1 MKIKKQIDINR
12 FLPGVQKNIPLAK
25 YTTFKIGGR
34 AKYFFTAKTKEDLI
48 KAVAMAKKLKLP
60 FFILGRGSNLLVSDE
75 GYEGLIIKFEIP
87 NSKIQIKSK
96 TEFPFMETKVKK
108 RIKPSS
114 PIQNPKIYVEA
125 GAMLGELAN
134 ATANAGLSGLEWA
147 AGIPGTVGGAIYGNA
162 GAFQKSMK
170 DIIEKVEVFD
180 TEELRI
186 KNYELSD
193 CRFGYR
199 ESIFK
204 RNKNLII
211 LSAKIKLK
219 KGKKKEIQ
227 KKIKEYLNYKKE
239 KQPLNYPSAGSVFK
253 NFTQSRNKICGA
265 GPKELKRFKKMGAI
279 PAAWLIDKCGLKGK
293 KIGEAQISK
302 IHANFI
308 VNLGG
313 GKAKNVIRLINLA
326 KKKVK
331 KKFKINLEEE
341 IQHLGFKD

>member
-1 MKIKKQIDINR
+1 MKIKKQININR
-12 FLPGVQKNIPLAK
+12 FLPGVQKNILLK
-25 YTTFKIGGR
+25 NYTTFKIGGK
-34 AKYFFTAKTKEDLI
+34 AKYFFVAKTKKDLI
-48 KAVAMAKKLKLP
+48 LAITVAKKLKIP
-60 FFILGRGSNLLVSDE
+60 FFILGGGSNLLASDQ
-75 GYEGLIIKFEIP
+75 GYKGLIIKFQIP
-87 NSKIQIKSK
+87 NSK
-96 TEFPFMETKVKK
+96 F
-108 RIKPSS
+108 
-114 PIQNPKIYVEA
+114 QNPKIYVEA
-125 GAMLGELAN
+125 GAMLRELVN
-134 ATANAGLSGLEWA
+134 ATAKAGLSSLEWA

-193 CRFGYR
+193 CQFDYR
-199 ESIFK
+199 NSIFK

-253 NFTQSRNKICGA
+253 NFTQYRNKISGA

-308 VNLGG
+308 VNRNRA
-313 GKAKNVIRLINLA
+313 KAKDVKKLINLM

-331 KKFKINLEEE
+331 QKFGLVLKEE
-341 IQHLGFKD
+341 IEYL

>member
-12 FLPGVQKNIPLAK
+12 FLPGVKKNISLK
-25 YTTFKIGGR
+25 NYNTFRIGGR

-48 KAVAMAKKLKLP
+48 RAVAMAKKLKLP
-60 FFILGRGSNLLVSDE
+60 FFILGGGSNILVSDR
-75 GYEGLIIKFEIP
+75 GFNGLVIKIE
-87 NSKIQIKSK
+87 NCRA
-96 TEFPFMETKVKK
+96 K
-108 RIKPSS
+108 RGVSSS
-114 PIQNPKIYVEA
+114 PSLLPAEARKLKIVNCKI
-125 GAMLGELAN
+125 GAESGVPLGKLVNISIEKSL
-134 ATANAGLSGLEWA
+134 TGIEWI

-193 CRFGYR
+193 CQFGYR
-199 ESIFK
+199 DSIFK

-211 LSAKIKLK
+211 LSANIQLR

-253 NFTQSRNKICGA
+253 NFTRYRNKIFSA
-265 GPKELKRFKKMGAI
+265 RPKELKKFKKMGAI

-313 GKAKNVIRLINLA
+313 GKAKNVMRLINLA